1 MSGKGLSEM
10 GVCYMWSIAANISSI
25 VTCFLFV
32 LYIIG
37 HIWKA
42 VVTLHTKYEKFEIHE
57 LTENEETEEHDNA
70 ILLDNVGEQFTIS
83 SSYGIRNIKM
93 YEVLCEIKNDGE
105 YKLLSKNLKAVYS
118 NLNVNETLYI
128 KCDLGEVMPRIQ
140 LEIERADYTKVTC
153 FLGTSGKTGC
163 IAAYDY
169 SFKMTFK
176 SFLYYL
182 CI

>member
-1 MSGKGLSEM
+1 
-10 GVCYMWSIAANISSI
+10 MWSIVANISSI

-42 VVTLHTKYEKFEIHE
+42 VVTRHTKYEKFEIQE
-57 LTENEETEEHDNA
+57 LTKNEDIEEYDNA
-70 ILLDNVGEQFTIS
+70 ILLDNIGELFTLS
-83 SSYGIRNIKM
+83 SSYGIRNIKV
-93 YEVLCEIKNDGE
+93 YKVLCEIRNDGE
-105 YKLLSKNLKAVYS
+105 YKLLSKDLKAVYS
-118 NLNVNETLYI
+118 DLNINEILYI

-153 FLGTSGKTGC
+153 FLGTSGKTGH
-163 IAAYDY
+163 IVAYDY
-169 SFKMTFK
+169 SFKVTFK